1 MPPRTQAALLEA
13 MEERQVTIDGTPQP
27 LPRLFTVIATQNPI
41 EFEGTYPL
49 PEAELDRFA
58 TKIRVQY
65 PDAQSGDEEILVRH
79 QAGMDSAA
87 TGAVEADVIGAEELL
102 AARQEAARV
111 RVEPALV
118 RYIAKIARRSREW
131 PALTLGASPR
141 AATHLMQLAK
151 AAAASDGRD
160 YLLPDDVKRV
170 AAAVLRHRLIVKAE
184 ADLEGVTSDQVIADV
199 LASVP
204 VPK

>member
-1 MPPRTQAALLEA
+1 MH
-13 MEERQVTIDGTPQP
+13 
-27 LPRLFTVIATQNPI
+27 
-41 EFEGTYPL
+41 
-49 PEAELDRFA
+49 
-58 TKIRVQY
+58 Y
-65 PDAQSGDEEILVRH
+65 PDAQGGDEEILVRH

-118 RYIAKIARRSREW
+118 GYIATIARRSREW

-141 AATHLMQLAK
+141 AAIHLMQLAK

>member
-1 MPPRTQAALLEA
+1 M
-13 MEERQVTIDGTPQP
+13 GY
-27 LPRLFTVIATQNPI
+27 IAT
-41 EFEGTYPL
+41 
-49 PEAELDRFA
+49 
-58 TKIRVQY
+58 
-65 PDAQSGDEEILVRH
+65 
-79 QAGMDSAA
+79 
-87 TGAVEADVIGAEELL
+87 
-102 AARQEAARV
+102 
-111 RVEPALV
+111 
-118 RYIAKIARRSREW
+118 IARRSREW

-141 AATHLMQLAK
+141 AAIHLMQLAK